1 MPIKRAILSVSDKTG
16 IVELA
21 RALRAKNVEI
31 LSTGGTAK
39 HLADNGIEVTSI
51 AQWSGAPEILGGRVK
66 TLTPKVFGAILHD
79 RDNAGHRDDVN
90 RLGIPAIDLV
100 VVNLYPFE
108 STIAKDGVTIEE
120 AIEQIDIGGPS
131 MLRAAAKNH
140 KHVLPLCDPSL
151 YADFIRELDSG
162 EISET
167 FRLRCAIEVF
177 RKTAAYDAMIAAFL
191 SADTDTLTIKLT
203 KFQDLRYG
211 ENPQQTA
218 AFYVPQGTTPF
229 EQIQGKE
236 LSYNNLLDLDSA
248 TRLAQAFS
256 VPAAAIIKHTNPCG
270 VARRDTL
277 ANALKAA
284 IESDPVS
291 AFGGIIGA
299 NREFDADAAAIV
311 ESMFLEVIVAPSFS
325 DKTREILAKKKNLRL
340 IVAQPLTN
348 DTDYRSA
355 AGGIL
360 AQSRD
365 VVTGRAQTRVSVP
378 HHSSRVSQTTSVATA
393 TSVTSADAPQT
404 PAAAEAR
411 SDVAQTLLSVLPQG
425 WSVVTERQPTPEEMD
440 GLEFAWIVCAH
451 VKSNAIVLTNQSQ
464 TVGIGAG
471 QMSRVDAAKVAIMK
485 SILPIEGTFAAS
497 DAFFPFR
504 DGLDLLADAHIRA
517 IIQPGGSVRDAE
529 VIAAANERGIAMV
542 FTAERHFRH

>member
-1 MPIKRAILSVSDKTG
+1 MSITRAILSVSDKTG
-16 IVELA
+16 IVDLA

-39 HLADNGIEVTSI
+39 HLADNGVDVVSI

-66 TLTPKVFGAILHD
+66 TLTPRVFGAILFD
-79 RDNAGHRDDVN
+79 RANDSHRADVE
-90 RLGIPAIDLV
+90 RLAIPPIDLV

-108 STIAKDGVTIEE
+108 STIAKEGVTIAE

-140 KHVLPLCDPSL
+140 RSVLPLCDPSL
-151 YADFIRELDSG
+151 YGDFLREFEAG
-162 EISET
+162 EITDE

-177 RKTAAYDAMIAAFL
+177 RKTSAYDAAIANFL
-191 SADTDTLTIKLT
+191 GGRGDLTIHLS

-211 ENPQQTA
+211 ENPQQNA
-218 AFYVPQGTTPF
+218 AFFVPSGSKPF

-248 TRLAQAFS
+248 MRLAHAFAE
-256 VPAAAIIKHTNPCG
+256 PAAAIIKHTNPCG
-270 VARRDTL
+270 VARRETL
-277 ANALKAA
+277 ADALRAA

-299 NREFDADAAAIV
+299 NREFDEDSAKIV
-311 ESMFLEVIVAPSFS
+311 EPMFLEVIVAPSFS
-325 DKTREILAKKKNLRL
+325 GAARELLSKKKNLRL
-340 IVAQPLTN
+340 IVAPPPVPGIE
-348 DTDYRSA
+348 YRSA

-360 AQSRD
+360 AQGAD
-365 VVTGRAQTRVSVP
+365 VAKSKAQTGVSVP
-378 HHSSRVSQTTSVATA
+378 HNP
-393 TSVTSADAPQT
+393 DN
-404 PAAAEAR
+404 
-411 SDVAQTLLSVLPQG
+411 VAQTLLSLP
-425 WSVVTERQPTPEEMD
+425 WETWKVVTHRQPTEEELQ

-451 VKSNAIVLTNQSQ
+451 VKSNAIVLTNRNQ

-485 SILPIEGTFAAS
+485 SILPTTGTYAAS

-504 DGLDLLADAHIRA
+504 DGPDLLADAGIRA

-529 VIAAANERGIAMV
+529 VIAAANERAIAMV
-542 FTAERHFRH
+542 FTGDRHFRH

>member
-1 MPIKRAILSVSDKTG
+1 V
-16 IVELA
+16 
-21 RALRAKNVEI
+21 
-31 LSTGGTAK
+31 
-39 HLADNGIEVTSI
+39 
-51 AQWSGAPEILGGRVK
+51 
-66 TLTPKVFGAILHD
+66 
-79 RDNAGHRDDVN
+79 
-90 RLGIPAIDLV
+90 
-100 VVNLYPFE
+100 
-108 STIAKDGVTIEE
+108 TIAE

-151 YADFIRELDSG
+151 YADFIREFGNG
-162 EISET
+162 EISDP

-177 RKTAAYDAMIAAFL
+177 RKTAAYDAMIAKFL
-191 SADTDTLTIKLT
+191 SSTSNTLTLNLT

-211 ENPQQTA
+211 ENPQQAA
-218 AFYVPQGTTPF
+218 AFYVPDGTTPF

-248 TRLAQAFS
+248 MRLAQSFHE
-256 VPAAAIIKHTNPCG
+256 PAAAIIKHTNPCG
-270 VARRDTL
+270 VARRDSL
-277 ANALKAA
+277 VDALKAA

-299 NREFDADAAAIV
+299 NREFDAGAAAIV

-325 DKTREILAKKKNLRL
+325 DNAREILARKKNLRL

-365 VVTGRAQTRVSVP
+365 RIG
-378 HHSSRVSQTTSVATA
+378 SR
-393 TSVTSADAPQT
+393 D
-404 PAAAEAR
+404 E
-411 SDVAQTLLSVLPQG
+411 
-425 WSVVTERQPTPEEMD
+425 WKVVTERQPTLEEMN

-485 SILPIEGTFAAS
+485 SILPITGTVAAS

-504 DGLDLLADAHIRA
+504 DGLDLLADANIRA
-517 IIQPGGSVRDAE
+517 ITQPGGSVRDAE

-542 FTAERHFRH
+542 FTGERHFRH

>member
-1 MPIKRAILSVSDKTG
+1 MPITRAILSVSDKTG

-39 HLADNGIEVTSI
+39 HLADNGIDVTSI

-66 TLTPKVFGAILHD
+66 TLTPKVFGAILFD
-79 RDNAGHRDDVN
+79 RLNDAHRTDVE
-90 RLGIPAIDLV
+90 RLTIPPIDLV

-108 STIAKDGVTIEE
+108 STIAKEGVTIHE
-120 AIEQIDIGGPS
+120 AIEQIDVGGPS

-140 KHVLPLCDPSL
+140 RHVLPLCDPSL
-151 YADFIRELDSG
+151 YADFLREFEAG
-162 EISET
+162 KISDE

-177 RKTAAYDAMIAAFL
+177 RKTSKYDATIANFL
-191 SADTDTLTIKLT
+191 DNQQPTTDNVFLQLT

-211 ENPQQTA
+211 ENPQQSA
-218 AFYVPQGTTPF
+218 AFYVPPGTKPF

-248 TRLAQAFS
+248 MRLAHAFDT
-256 VPAAAIIKHTNPCG
+256 PAAAVIKHTNPCG

-277 ANALKAA
+277 ADALRAA

-291 AFGGIIGA
+291 AFGGIIGT
-299 NREFDADAAAIV
+299 NREFDLDSAKII
-311 ESMFLEVIVAPSFS
+311 ESMFLEVIVAPTFS
-325 DKTREILAKKKNLRL
+325 DAARELLSKKKNLRL
-340 IVAQPLTN
+340 IAAPPPVPGIE
-348 DTDYRSA
+348 YRSA

-360 AQSRD
+360 AQGSD
-365 VVTGRAQTRVSVP
+365 VVKSKAQTGVSVP
-378 HHSSRVSQTTSVATA
+378 HNP
-393 TSVTSADAPQT
+393 DN
-404 PAAAEAR
+404 
-411 SDVAQTLLSVLPQG
+411 VAQTLLSVP
-425 WSVVTERQPTPEEMD
+425 WEAWKVVTNRQPTQEELQ

-451 VKSNAIVLTNQSQ
+451 VKSNAIVLTNRNQ

-485 SILPIEGTFAAS
+485 SILPVSGTYAAS

-504 DGLDLLADAHIRA
+504 DGLDLLADAGIRA

-529 VIAAANERGIAMV
+529 VIAAANEREVAMV
-542 FTAERHFRH
+542 FTGERHFRH

>member
-1 MPIKRAILSVSDKTG
+1 MPIERAILSVSDKTG
-16 IVELA
+16 IVDLA

-66 TLTPKVFGAILHD
+66 TLTPRVFGAILYD
-79 RDNAGHRDDVN
+79 RANDSHRADVE
-90 RLGIPAIDLV
+90 RLSIPPIDLV

-108 STIAKDGVTIEE
+108 STIAKEGVTIPE
-120 AIEQIDIGGPS
+120 AIEQIDVGGPS

-140 KHVLPLCDPSL
+140 RHVLPLGDPSL
-151 YADFIRELDSG
+151 YADFLREFESG
-162 EISET
+162 EISEA
-167 FRLRCAIEVF
+167 FRLRCAVEVF
-177 RKTAAYDAMIAAFL
+177 KKTSKYDETIANFL
-191 SADTDTLTIKLT
+191 SDNRQPTTDNVLFSLT

-211 ENPQQTA
+211 ENPQQSA
-218 AFYVPQGTTPF
+218 AFYVPSGSKPF

-248 TRLAQAFS
+248 MRLAHAFAE
-256 VPAAAIIKHTNPCG
+256 PAAAVIKHTNPCG

-277 ANALKAA
+277 ADALRAA
-284 IESDPVS
+284 IDSDPVS

-299 NREFDADAAAIV
+299 NREFDEVSAKLV

-325 DKTREILAKKKNLRL
+325 DGAREVLAKKKNLRL
-340 IVAQPLTN
+340 IVAPPPAPG
-348 DTDYRSA
+348 TDYRSA

-360 AQSRD
+360 AQTSDILGARASWKI
-365 VVTGRAQTRVSVP
+365 VT
-378 HHSSRVSQTTSVATA
+378 
-393 TSVTSADAPQT
+393 D
-404 PAAAEAR
+404 
-411 SDVAQTLLSVLPQG
+411 
-425 WSVVTERQPTPEEMD
+425 RQPTAEELD
-440 GLEFAWIVCAH
+440 ALEFAWIVCAH
-451 VKSNAIVLTNQSQ
+451 VKSNAIVLTTRDQ

-485 SILPIEGTFAAS
+485 SILPTTGTYAAS

-504 DGLDLLADAHIRA
+504 DGLDLLADAGINA

-529 VIAAANERGIAMV
+529 VIAAANERGLAMV
-542 FTAERHFRH
+542 FTGERHFRH